1 MPTQYITDEEAVAY
15 GVATT
20 RGTTAQRNAARYAV
34 CSLMDSYFRA
44 RYGLPLTS
52 WDESVKAAAGALF
65 ARQLLRVI
73 GWNPESLADRA
84 IMDAGKAAE
93 DWCQRVAKREAHPS
107 VSETAPASEPAPEVL
122 SDDLREW

>member
-1 MPTQYITDEEAVAY
+1 MPTEYITDDEAVAY

-34 CSLMDSYFRA
+34 SSLMDSYFRA

-52 WDESVKAAAGALF
+52 WDESVKAAAGALY

-84 IMDAGKAAE
+84 IMDAGDKAE
-93 DWCQRVAKREAHPS
+93 RWCQRVSTRDAHPL
-107 VSETAPASEPAPEVL
+107 VGETAPAAEPAPEAL
-122 SDDLREW
+122 SDDPREW